1 MIFEYLPEEVFTKQL
16 DIVDIG
22 NVSLRSLT
30 GSAEEYYLLIKTIMG
45 KSTIVK
51 FGPTMPDSNLLLP
64 FFSLSCKKV
73 DYKESILQKEIN
85 LFIQDTKKNIIDVQ
99 EITEVEVLA
108 ALPDIVDSIQN
119 LED

>member
-64 FFSLSCKKV
+64 FTEFCAHHLHYTSGPF
-73 DYKESILQKEIN
+73 ESH
-85 LFIQDTKKNIIDVQ
+85 
-99 EITEVEVLA
+99 
-108 ALPDIVDSIQN
+108 
-119 LED
+119 